1 MRWQQLACHGL
12 NWRWTSGFGKV
23 GRLAAGRGPMALHS
37 SYSDGTLILTNRR
50 LFFTGLSELDELPVF
65 NFDEPLLVRCQ
76 RHGVF
81 LNTLTVEIESGRR
94 FEFRTKKIACK
105 QIAARSQMRT
115 VATSRS
121 PVVRIT
127 PGEFRLSAGK

>member
-1 MRWQQLACHGL
+1 MAA
-12 NWRWTSGFGKV
+12 T
-23 GRLAAGRGPMALHS
+23 RLSWPELERDEWVRRSWPARCRTGTNGSAS

-65 NFDEPLLVRCQ
+65 NFDELLLVRCH

-81 LNTLTVEIESGRR
+81 LNTLTLETESGRR
-94 FEFRTKKIACK
+94 FEFRTKKMACK

-127 PGEFRLSAGK
+127 PCEFRLSAGK